1 MTVSV
6 ACAVKI
12 GTMIRGCVNILAAIT
27 SLFVSLLALLILI
40 YVSIKLTD
48 ISFDGLNYVRCRLR
62 IVFVASIGDVFI
74 V

>member
-1 MTVSV
+1 M
-6 ACAVKI
+6 
-12 GTMIRGCVNILAAIT
+12 NILAAIT